1 MNLSRLEKV
10 KLNIDL
16 QLVILRHLSS
26 SVNAET
32 REEIMNNS
40 SKCNAVYKENSA
52 SSALCISLL
61 VIVPPTAPASLDEI
75 CPQ

>member
-16 QLVILRHLSS
+16 QLVILRYLSS
-26 SVNAET
+26 SVNAVN

-40 SKCNAVYKENSA
+40 SKYITIYKENSA
-52 SSALCISLL
+52 SSAL
-61 VIVPPTAPASLDEI
+61 
-75 CPQ
+75 